1 MSLAGQQNRATKMS
15 LAGQQ
20 NRATKYFLFI
30 ITSLLLSTVSFA
42 EITSITLNYP
52 VDIYIR
58 DTTPD
63 FNFTVISNETT
74 TDCTVYVK
82 HATGSYIPVGTD
94 TINNNTASKIT
105 SNTTLEYGK
114 NYWYVFCEKG
124 AYNKTSS
131 TADFRLGSLKFSGLD
146 YLLRFIQDSV
156 TMVSNL
162 IPLVVV
168 LIIIGCVFALG
179 TYLKKFVR

>member
-1 MSLAGQQNRATKMS
+1 MSLVNSQDRIV
-15 LAGQQ
+15 
-20 NRATKYFLFI
+20 KYFFFI
-30 ITSLLLSTVSFA
+30 TGLLLLSTISFA

-52 VDIYIR
+52 VDVYIR

-63 FNFTVISNETT
+63 FNFTVTSNETT
-74 TDCTVYVK
+74 TECTVYVK

-94 TINNNTASKIT
+94 TINNNTLSKIT

-131 TADFRLGSLKFSGLD
+131 TADFQLGSLKYSGLD

-156 TMVSNL
+156 TVVSNL

-179 TYLKKFVR
+179 LYVKKFIR

>member
-1 MSLAGQQNRATKMS
+1 MKIKT
-15 LAGQQ
+15 
-20 NRATKYFLFI
+20 LF
-30 ITSLLLSTVSFA
+30 LLLVLISAVSFA
-42 EITSITLNYP
+42 EITSITLDYP

-63 FNFTVISNETT
+63 FNFTVTSNETT

-94 TINNNTASKIT
+94 TINNNTLSKIT

-114 NYWYVFCEKG
+114 NYWYIFCEKG
-124 AYNKTSS
+124 NYNKTSS
-131 TADFRLGSLKFSGLD
+131 TTSFQLGSLTYSGLD
-146 YLLRFIQDSV
+146 YLLRFVQDSV
-156 TMVSNL
+156 GIISNL

-168 LIIIGCVFALG
+168 LTIIGCVIGLG
-179 TYLKKFVR
+179 LYLKKFLP